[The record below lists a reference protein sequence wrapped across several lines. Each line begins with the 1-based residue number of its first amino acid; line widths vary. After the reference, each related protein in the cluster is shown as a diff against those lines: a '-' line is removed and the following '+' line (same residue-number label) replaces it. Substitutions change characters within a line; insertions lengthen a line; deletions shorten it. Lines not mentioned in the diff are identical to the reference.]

1 MTDGVLVV
9 GFGNAL
15 RTDDGVGWAAAE
27 RCATD
32 PRLEGATVMARHQLT
47 PELALDV
54 SRATGVI
61 LIDAS
66 HGPPAGTF
74 VVGPLEPD
82 DGGGAHSSHHV
93 SPSSLVQLA
102 LELYGR
108 APAVHL
114 VSVGVESMEPGD
126 GLSPV
131 VEAVIPRLVDAV
143 ASLAAEAFAVADH
156 A

>member
-32 PRLEGATVMARHQLT
+32 PRLEGATVMARQQLT
-47 PELALDV
+47 PELALDI
-54 SRATGVI
+54 SRAAGVI
-61 LIDAS
+61 FIDAS

-74 VVGPLEPD
+74 TVGQLDPD
-82 DGGGAHSSHHV
+82 GDGGTHSSHHV
-93 SPSSLVQLA
+93 SPTSLVQLA

-108 APAVHL
+108 APAVCL

-126 GLSPV
+126 RLSPV

-143 ASLAAEAFAVADH
+143 VALATEASAVPDH